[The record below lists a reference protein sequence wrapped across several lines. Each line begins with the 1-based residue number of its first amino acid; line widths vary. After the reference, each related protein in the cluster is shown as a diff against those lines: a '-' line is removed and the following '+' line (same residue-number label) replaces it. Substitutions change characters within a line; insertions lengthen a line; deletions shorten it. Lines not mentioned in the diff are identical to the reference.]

1 MLLATTCK
9 KLRES
14 DKNRSSGWS
23 SDSPTSFFADNSH
36 SIKNWTRCLR
46 PRSHGIIISRGTCPQ
61 QQISFSFVLY
71 LKQFSLTVFIHVL
84 IGFLLFSLS
93 LHSDVLQLQ
102 LHRSALTSALT
113 RKYFPFQDLHSFGP
127 RLCLSDRL
135 RLFYASNIGPG
146 QYLGTPSADGTG
158 IDAA

>member
-71 LKQFSLTVFIHVL
+71 LKQFSLAVFHPRLRRLSPFLLSLFFPFRCTATASLSSDFGFDSKIFSVSRLPLFWPKSVL
-84 IGFLLFSLS
+84 I
-93 LHSDVLQLQ
+93 
-102 LHRSALTSALT
+102 
-113 RKYFPFQDLHSFGP
+113 
-127 RLCLSDRL
+127 
-135 RLFYASNIGPG
+135 
-146 QYLGTPSADGTG
+146 
-158 IDAA
+158 

>member
-1 MLLATTCK
+1 MLLATTFK

-61 QQISFSFVLY
+61 QQITFSFVLS
-71 LKQFSLTVFIHVL
+71 LIQFSLAVFHPRPHRLSSFFSFSPFRCSATATASLSSDLGFDSKIFSVSRPPLFWAKTVL
-84 IGFLLFSLS
+84 I
-93 LHSDVLQLQ
+93 
-102 LHRSALTSALT
+102 
-113 RKYFPFQDLHSFGP
+113 
-127 RLCLSDRL
+127 
-135 RLFYASNIGPG
+135 
-146 QYLGTPSADGTG
+146 
-158 IDAA
+158 